1 MVDVK
6 TESDKERPMMKT
18 IPISKRCR
26 ICKEKKL
33 FSEFDIND
41 KIKDKHDTICKSCI
55 ENEDQTPHTSDY
67 ITSKFLL
74 SVYDQLDCLLA
85 VVENGVELPD
95 DILELLSEIVDQDCR
110 NKNIS

>member
-1 MVDVK
+1 MVK
-6 TESDKERPMMKT
+6 P

-41 KIKDKHDTICKSCI
+41 KNKDKHDTICKSCI
-55 ENEDQTPHTSDY
+55 EKEDQTPHTSDC

-74 SVYDQLDCLLA
+74 GVYDQLDCLLA
-85 VVENGVELPD
+85 LVENGVELPD
-95 DILELLSEIVDQDCR
+95 DLLQLLNEIVDQDCR
-110 NKNIS
+110 NKDVS